1 MTSLEEDNKRYKQY
15 LKQRFATTTVLTTAK
30 LDLYLQEPTVLMESS
45 KFPVLFW
52 WSHHSSRF
60 LMLVI
65 LSKSLLM
72 TPMTSIAFQ
81 SALYTSG
88 RVLSSYQTQSKPATL
103 KALVYTQNW
112 ISADSGLIINNGY
125 SDSDDNSP

>member
-15 LKQRFATTTVLTTAK
+15 LKKRFATTTVLTTAK

-45 KFPVLFW
+45 KFP
-52 WSHHSSRF
+52 
-60 LMLVI
+60 
-65 LSKSLLM
+65 
-72 TPMTSIAFQ
+72 

-103 KALVYTQNW
+103 KALVYEQSW